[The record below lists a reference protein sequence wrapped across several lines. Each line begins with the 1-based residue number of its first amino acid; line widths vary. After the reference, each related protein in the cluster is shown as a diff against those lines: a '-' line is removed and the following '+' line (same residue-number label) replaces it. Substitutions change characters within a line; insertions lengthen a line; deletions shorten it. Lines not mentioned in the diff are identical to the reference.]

1 MIYGLKETAKLA
13 QIKEDTLRHLLL
25 RNKIEQPQE
34 TITGR
39 FFYDEKG
46 LKLALRQIEK
56 IKIKNRNFY
65 NFYAKEKEK

>member
-1 MIYGLKETAKLA
+1 MVYGLKETAELA
-13 QIKEDTLRHLLL
+13 QIKEDTLRHLVL
-25 RNKIEQPQE
+25 RDKINRPTE

-46 LKLALRQIEK
+46 LRLVLRQIEK

-65 NFYAKEKEK
+65 KFYAKE